1 MTALLSYALTTVAD
15 VKESLGITS
24 GDHSKDNLITRKINQ
39 ATRMIE
45 NYCDCRFAQ
54 TTYTDEL
61 YDGHGGNELVLRHKP
76 IISVTSLAYRNVPDN
91 QNQFTTVDS
100 SDYFINND
108 YGVIE
113 YLAPFTAYY
122 DRWKITYVAGYATI
136 PEDVAEACAT
146 LAAYL
151 VQNGTSGTNIKRK
164 REGQREIEYFDN
176 TAGSGDSLIE
186 QLGLSDVLDAYAS
199 PLVSGLN

>member
-76 IISVTSLAYRNVPDN
+76 IISVTSLAYRSSALVRAYWTIYRPSS
-91 QNQFTTVDS
+91 VDAS
-100 SDYFINND
+100 EF
-108 YGVIE
+108 
-113 YLAPFTAYY
+113 
-122 DRWKITYVAGYATI
+122 
-136 PEDVAEACAT
+136 
-146 LAAYL
+146 
-151 VQNGTSGTNIKRK
+151 
-164 REGQREIEYFDN
+164 
-176 TAGSGDSLIE
+176 
-186 QLGLSDVLDAYAS
+186 LG
-199 PLVSGLN
+199 